1 MKMRKG
7 YSAIA
12 LLILCASCRLPRDAT
27 QWRQLPPGATVLVE
41 PPPNPR
47 IELVWSEAMISS
59 WLIPPELQIDETKT
73 PFKFDEKK
81 FHDWLKGS
89 PTGNSQNCMP
99 QLVHWLDPSGTFQTR
114 EWEPFG
120 FNPILRPKQHADA
133 SCWQDGPVLD
143 IYLEANPVYLYRQ
156 RIYHFHIVD
165 DAVNGTPCKNNS
177 LGNEC
182 DGDYIRV
189 CRSKKQ
195 PLWEEIDLK
204 DHITPCTSGQAGGKN
219 TTGPNGC
226 TICVMR
232 HYNETPG

>member
-12 LLILCASCRLPRDAT
+12 LLILCASCRLPPDAT

-47 IELVWSEAMISS
+47 VELVWSEAMIAS

-89 PTGNSQNCMP
+89 PTGNAQNCMP

-114 EWEPFG
+114 ER
-120 FNPILRPKQHADA
+120 NHSASILYLGRSNTPTPHAGKTGL
-133 SCWQDGPVLD
+133 SSTFILKRT
-143 IYLEANPVYLYRQ
+143 LYT
-156 RIYHFHIVD
+156 YTG
-165 DAVNGTPCKNNS
+165 NG
-177 LGNEC
+177 
-182 DGDYIRV
+182 Y
-189 CRSKKQ
+189 
-195 PLWEEIDLK
+195 
-204 DHITPCTSGQAGGKN
+204 
-219 TTGPNGC
+219 
-226 TICVMR
+226 TIF
-232 HYNETPG
+232 T